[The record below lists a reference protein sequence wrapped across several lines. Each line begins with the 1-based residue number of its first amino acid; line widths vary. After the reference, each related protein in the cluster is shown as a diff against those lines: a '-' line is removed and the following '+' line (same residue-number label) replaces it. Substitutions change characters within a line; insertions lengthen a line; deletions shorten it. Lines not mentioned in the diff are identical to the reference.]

1 MDVHEIERK
10 CVEANLNAPRI
21 TAADLEQHIES
32 TEIVKFVTAQGK
44 VLRWAVLNTKSGY
57 GVTGKPSC
65 AMSIENDNEK
75 LGTDRAFNNA
85 YDELRSLLAFARV
98 ENAHQQQRSA

>member
-10 CVEANLNAPRI
+10 CVEANLSAPRI
-21 TAADLEQHIES
+21 TAADLGQHIES
-32 TEIVKFVTAQGK
+32 VEIVKFVTAQGK

-65 AMSIENDNEK
+65 AMSIANDNEQ
-75 LGTDRAFNNA
+75 LGTDRALNNA

-98 ENAHQQQRSA
+98 ENAYQQRSA